1 MTNPSSS
8 ATPNSTLLNN
18 RYRLLAA
25 LAAGGMAT
33 VYKGQDTL
41 LNRLVAIKMLRDRY
55 ASDPQFVQRFRD
67 EAQAAA
73 NLNHPNIVTLFDVGH
88 DVINGQERHYLVM
101 ELVEGQDLKQNL
113 RQRAM
118 NGESMSVDEA
128 VNIGRQVCEGVAY
141 AHRRGLVHCDLKP
154 QNVLLMPEGRVKVTD
169 FGIARAYTAAL
180 NTGERSDVVWGTP
193 QYYAPEQAA
202 GNAPTPASDVYS
214 IGVMLYEMLAGRL
227 PFESKDAQQLAQMHM
242 TAMPQPLH
250 TLNPNVTLQ
259 LESIVNRAM
268 AKDPAQRYANADQF
282 ARALVAYAQ
291 QGDEQTMMNMQPVR
305 PPAQT
310 PKAAAAGVAAAAAT
324 GPTATAPKATSSQPQ
339 TQPKPA
345 ASQSSAQQPV
355 QAKRSVITDSYPTGT
370 VTQSRDTGPDIGL
383 WLLGAIALLC
393 VLGLVPLYVLVY
405 QAYSAPPPAQ
415 TTIAPAVLPGATL
428 IAPAITPTSTQQIQV
443 PQISGMSF
451 NDAAR
456 DLVALGLNI
465 NQIEERAGGSY
476 TQTVV
481 LEQRTPAGSMVAPGS
496 VVDVVVSKIT
506 ETRNVPIG
514 LLNRVYDNVVSQTL
528 TALGWS
534 VVVTPALDF
543 SPAGT
548 IVDVQPPEG
557 SALAVSETMT
567 LTVST
572 GGLIPLNVQM
582 PPVTLESVTLD
593 RDTFIPGQTVQ
604 AAVRWRANGSVGRD
618 YNVGWYLFPQGSNT
632 PVAQGEDREPRNN
645 GAPAPTSSWNAG
657 TVVDDVYSIQ
667 IPFDAP
673 AGAYTLQLVM
683 YSGPDR
689 LQVTDPGNTTAPAN
703 LVVLHTIQVQ

>member
-1 MTNPSSS
+1 
-8 ATPNSTLLNN
+8 LLNN

-41 LNRLVAIKMLRDRY
+41 LNRLVAIKMLRDRH
-55 ASDPQFVQRFRD
+55 ASDPQFVQRFRE

-73 NLNHPNIVTLFDVGH
+73 NLNHPNIVTLFDVGR
-88 DVINGQERHYLVM
+88 DVINGQERHYIVM
-101 ELVEGQDLKQNL
+101 ELVEGQDLKQNM

-118 NGESMSVDEA
+118 NGDALSVDEA

-180 NTGERSDVVWGTP
+180 NTGERSEVVWGTP

-202 GNAPTPASDVYS
+202 GSTTTPASDVYS

-227 PFESKDAQQLAQMHM
+227 PFESKDAQQLAQLHM
-242 TAMPQPLH
+242 TAQPQPLH

-268 AKDPAQRYANADQF
+268 AKDPAQRYPTADQF

-291 QGDEQTMMNMQPVR
+291 QGDEQTMMNMPPVR
-305 PPAQT
+305 PPAPSPRKDDT
-310 PKAAAAGVAAAAAT
+310 APTLVT
-324 GPTATAPKATSSQPQ
+324 GPTAPAPRATSPQPQPKAQSKPASSQPNVPPA
-339 TQPKPA
+339 QP
-345 ASQSSAQQPV
+345 
-355 QAKRSVITDSYPTGT
+355 KRSVITDSYPTGT
-370 VTQSRDTGPDIGL
+370 LTQSRDSGPDIGI
-383 WLLGAIALLC
+383 WLLGALALLC

-405 QAYSAPPPAQ
+405 QAYSAPPSQSPD
-415 TTIAPAVLPGATL
+415 APSLILPGATVM
-428 IAPAITPTSTQQIQV
+428 APATTPTSTQQMQV
-443 PQISGMSF
+443 PQVVGLSF

-465 NQIEERAGGSY
+465 NQVEERPGGAY

-496 VVDVVVSKIT
+496 VVDVVVSQIS
-506 ETRNVPIG
+506 EIVLRDVPNG
-514 LLNRVYDNVVSQTL
+514 LLGRVYDNSVSQTL
-528 TALGWS
+528 TAIGWA

-548 IVDVQPPEG
+548 ILNVEPPEG
-557 SALAVSETMT
+557 SPVAVSETVT
-567 LTVST
+567 LTVSS

-582 PPVTLESVTLD
+582 PPVTLESVTLN
-593 RDTFIPGQTVQ
+593 RDTFLPGQTAQ
-604 AAVRWRANGSVGRD
+604 FAVRWRANGAVGRD
-618 YNVGWYLFPQGSNT
+618 YNVGWFLFPQGSGT
-632 PVAQGEDREPRNN
+632 PAAQGEDREPRNN
-645 GAPAPTSSWNAG
+645 GAPAPTSTWNAG

-667 IPFDAP
+667 VPVNAP
-673 AGAYTLQLVM
+673 PGAYTLQLVM
-683 YSGPDR
+683 YSGSDR
-689 LQVTDPGNTTAPAN
+689 LQVTDAGNTTAPAN
-703 LVVLHTIQVQ
+703 LIVLHTIQVQ